1 MFVFTCQSIY
11 HYRKHNERYTKH
23 DMVRSCCDS
32 QTLCPTSWRH
42 NLFESPS
49 TKEKDGELSCPN
61 INGMQ
66 ALSHLYAD
74 YSNISQKVSVYKRH
88 KPVCNLTQHGF
99 NVSILIRQWH
109 RVHVCMYKV
118 WKQAKRIG
126 HLEGV
131 TSKYLATFMNVPVT
145 GAYVTV
151 SWFLFTLSGV
161 RGSSASQC
169 FDSVLLS
176 GGLTP
181 SGRPIWGQSLVYTEQ
196 TQFPVEVPCRY
207 DCSFANTGL
216 VQLAK
221 IFTLYTS
228 SRTIHARTV
237 SSYYYSSLFFGQLL
251 LKHVRG
257 LSDTAT
263 IIVYKGIR
271 HVY

>member
-1 MFVFTCQSIY
+1 MPINLPLHKAQWTLYQ
-11 HYRKHNERYTKH
+11 HG
-23 DMVRSCCDS
+23 MVRSCCDS

-61 INGMQ
+61 ISGMQ

-74 YSNISQKVSVYKRH
+74 HSNISQKVLVHKWY

-99 NVSILIRQWH
+99 SVSILIRQWR
-109 RVHVCMYKV
+109 RVHVYMYKV

-131 TSKYLATFMNVPVT
+131 TSKYFATFMNVPVT

-151 SWFLFTLSGV
+151 SWFVFTLSEV

-196 TQFPVEVPCRY
+196 TQFP
-207 DCSFANTGL
+207 SGGAM
-216 VQLAK
+216 
-221 IFTLYTS
+221 
-228 SRTIHARTV
+228 
-237 SSYYYSSLFFGQLL
+237 SLWLF
-251 LKHVRG
+251 
-257 LSDTAT
+257 
-263 IIVYKGIR
+263 IR
-271 HVY
+271 